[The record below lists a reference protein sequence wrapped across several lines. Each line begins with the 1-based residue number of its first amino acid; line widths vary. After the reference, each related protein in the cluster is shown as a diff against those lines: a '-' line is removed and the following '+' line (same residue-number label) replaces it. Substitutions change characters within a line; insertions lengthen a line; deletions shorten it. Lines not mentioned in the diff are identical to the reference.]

1 MVRGPPA
8 QEQLHEGKPQVGLE
22 RHQQQGRVSAMT
34 KKIPFKEVSVGAMF
48 IFNGNACT
56 KVSNRTA
63 LLVQYM
69 RTFYFKQSDVVE
81 VANDETV

>member
-1 MVRGPPA
+1 
-8 QEQLHEGKPQVGLE
+8 
-22 RHQQQGRVSAMT
+22 MT